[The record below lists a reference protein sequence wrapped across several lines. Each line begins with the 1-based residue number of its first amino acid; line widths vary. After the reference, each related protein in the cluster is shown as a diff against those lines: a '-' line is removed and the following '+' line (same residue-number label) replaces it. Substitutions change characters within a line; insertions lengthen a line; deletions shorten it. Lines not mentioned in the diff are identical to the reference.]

1 MGSLADSACTF
12 QIDLEV
18 SKKDAK
24 FARSVKENSLII
36 YAPSVMARGTSAYL
50 FKFSY
55 YGYREV

>member
-1 MGSLADSACTF
+1 VGSLADSACTF

-36 YAPSVMARGTSAYL
+36 YAPL
-50 FKFSY
+50 
-55 YGYREV
+55 